1 MILTV
6 NDLVGDRLVEC
17 AYSRSLVED
26 VRIYQIHRV
35 LCLNLLFNV
44 VRSSLTGRH
53 GHESDG

>member
-6 NDLVGDRLVEC
+6 NDLVGDGLVES
-17 AYSRSLVED
+17 ADSRRLVED
-26 VRIYQIHRV
+26 VRINQIHRV
-35 LCLNLLFNV
+35 LCLYLLFNV